1 MEKPKF
7 IANRAVFNSKNRE
20 FKEMATA
27 HMAQDIEILI
37 KTGRTPVKTG
47 NLKSLVKHRR
57 MTNGY
62 RVESNAEYSAVQEAG
77 IRKTGP
83 GAPTKPFKNYTTPGT
98 GKGWFKFAIDKVES
112 RKESYIKQASR
123 SAKI

>member
-1 MEKPKF
+1 MSKAKF
-7 IANRAVFNSKNRE
+7 VSNRTKFNSRNRD

-57 MTNGY
+57 TTNGY
-62 RVESNAEYSAVQEAG
+62 RVESNADYSAVQELG
-77 IRKTGP
+77 IRR
-83 GAPTKPFKNYTTPGT
+83 GARAFTNYTTAGT

-112 RKESYIKQASR
+112 KKESYIREASR

>member
-1 MEKPKF
+1 MDKPKL
-7 IANRAVFNSKNRE
+7 ISNRAVFNSKNRE

-62 RVESNAEYSAVQEAG
+62 RVESNADYSAVQELG
-77 IRKTGP
+77 IRR
-83 GAPTKPFKNYTTPGT
+83 GARAFTNYTTSGT
-98 GKGWFKFAIDKVES
+98 GSGWFKNAIDKVES
-112 RKESYIKQASR
+112 KKESYIREASR